1 MFSVFSN
8 FLQPLQE
15 ANLVALTDESK
26 PSEIYDWMR
35 IAYNQGSPGIL
46 TTMRLVCPRNEDEDD
61 YDIFYELW
69 QNKAF
74 KKWLAW
80 VNENITLAIG
90 VQDYRRIGTC
100 LHIADS
106 MLMKAI
112 DEGKIARKFYDPVHY
127 YLCKNAWDEHRLV
140 VNEGLPF

>member
-26 PSEIYDWMR
+26 ASEIYDWMR

-46 TTMRLVCPRNEDEDD
+46 TTMRLVCPSNDDEDD
-61 YDIFYELW
+61 NDIAYELW

-74 KKWLAW
+74 KKWLTW
-80 VNENITLAIG
+80 VNKNITLAIG

-106 MLMKAI
+106 MLMKAV
-112 DEGKIARKFYDPVHY
+112 DEGKIARKFYEPIHY
-127 YLCKNAWDEHRLV
+127 YLCNNTWNEHRLV
-140 VNEGLPF
+140 INEGLPF

>member
-1 MFSVFSN
+1 MFSVFSD
-8 FLQPLQE
+8 FLKPLQE

-26 PSEIYDWMR
+26 ASEIYDWMR

-46 TTMRLVCPRNEDEDD
+46 TTMRLVCPSNEDEDD
-61 YDIFYELW
+61 DDIFYELW

-127 YLCKNAWDEHRLV
+127 YLCKNAWNEHRLV

>member
-26 PSEIYDWMR
+26 ASEIYDWMR

-46 TTMRLVCPRNEDEDD
+46 TTMRLVCPSNDDEDD
-61 YDIFYELW
+61 YDIAYELW

-90 VQDYRRIGTC
+90 IQDYRRIGTC

-140 VNEGLPF
+140 LNKGLPF

>member
-26 PSEIYDWMR
+26 ASEIYDWMR

-46 TTMRLVCPRNEDEDD
+46 TTMRLVCPSNDDEDD
-61 YDIFYELW
+61 YDIAYELW

-90 VQDYRRIGTC
+90 IQDYRRIGTC

-140 VNEGLPF
+140 LNEGLPF